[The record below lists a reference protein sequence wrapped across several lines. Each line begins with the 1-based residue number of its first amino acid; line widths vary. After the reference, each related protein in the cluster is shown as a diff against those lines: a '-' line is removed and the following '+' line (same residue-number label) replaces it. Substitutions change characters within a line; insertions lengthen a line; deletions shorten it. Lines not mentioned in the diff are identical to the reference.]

1 MCRFELLGQTISW
14 GAIAKMLHEI
24 LLSLSGQPSPLFSQ
38 DRGSDTLAE
47 DDLPLLAPPERA
59 LLGSI
64 AHLSRL
70 HAQLRESCYRVS
82 SSHRSVVCRSVS
94 TAISNNHLDDFQ
106 KKILEVEKAILTED
120 SGYVGGYG
128 IVPLSTIVG
137 EFAPW
142 TRRLEWLWDIVTF
155 MQPQHE
161 QANSLHGCT
170 GAALIDHLRAECR
183 TGYLDIKEMAVQ
195 LTTAAEMAWMRQLS
209 TWLLCGDMPVFGKGD
224 FLIGENIDPGD
235 GEVEFSLH
243 MELVPKFVTAQ
254 TAGSIMFIG
263 KSLNRVRDK
272 TKSKKPDSTTPVTLH
287 REHIDKLAGLKSPIS
302 STLLSAAVDF
312 IRLSLSQSTLSK
324 LLPLPRILEMLT
336 LLHDFLLLG
345 RGEFAVALVSQ
356 ADSRIE
362 EIRRRGALA
371 RVLSGNLAGLP
382 IKEGDVTSVLSQAWA
397 ELFSLQKVEDPTDEG
412 LELARELL
420 CLSVNDKT
428 PRPMTPSRSS
438 AAIHEISGVS
448 FEDVLFPVPTSLTA
462 QVQAPLDLFLSS
474 SDIAVYS
481 KINAYL
487 LGIRRAQFRLGNLW
501 KETCLRRIHPSPW
514 GPPRSSSAFGQNKLR
529 EGRARDNARVR
540 LMRSTWATASACLFV
555 LSELGGFFQGEV
567 IQESWQHLRRWIEE
581 TDSSASRASGSRPST
596 ASTSKDQQQSRAA
609 SPNFV
614 GNRPTSAGRAPSMGR
629 HDPEALTVAHRRHLS
644 TLVRSLFLND
654 RAFTGVLRSLISS
667 VDRFVALVIRL
678 ETVQRNMDLETDEG
692 VVESLVDYAQEEHE
706 VWLDLR
712 STCDDVNA
720 GMNDLVVSLR
730 NIDDHRSGENFGPA
744 WAGSRVDEGSSPGF
758 RHYVPR
764 QPAGVDR
771 LLMKL
776 DFGSLRGSTTG
787 ADVDRL
793 DFD

>member
-1 MCRFELLGQTISW
+1 
-14 GAIAKMLHEI
+14 MLHEI
-24 LLSLSGQPSPLFSQ
+24 LLSLSGQPSPLFFQ
-38 DRGSDTLAE
+38 DGRSDTLAE

-94 TAISNNHLDDFQ
+94 TAISNNQLDDFQ

-142 TRRLEWLWDIVTF
+142 TRRLEWLWNIVTF

-161 QANSLHGCT
+161 QANSVQGCT

-224 FLIGENIDPGD
+224 FFIGEDIDPGD

-254 TAGSIMFIG
+254 TAGSILFIG

-272 TKSKKPDSTTPVTLH
+272 KKSKKPDSTTPVTLY

-302 STLLSAAVDF
+302 STLLSAAVDS
-312 IRLSLSQSTLSK
+312 IRLS
-324 LLPLPRILEMLT
+324 E
-336 LLHDFLLLG
+336 
-345 RGEFAVALVSQ
+345 GEFAVALVSQ

-382 IKEGDVTSVLSQAWA
+382 IKEGDVSSVLSQAWA

-420 CLSVNDKT
+420 RLSVNDKT

-438 AAIHEISGVS
+438 AVIYEISGVS

-501 KETCLRRIHPSPW
+501 KETSLRRIHPSPW
-514 GPPRSSSAFGQNKLR
+514 GPPRSSSVFGQNKLR

-609 SPNFV
+609 SPNVV
-614 GNRPTSAGRAPSMGR
+614 GNRPTSAGGAPSMGR

-730 NIDDHRSGENFGPA
+730 NIDDHRTGENFGPA
-744 WAGSRVDEGSSPGF
+744 WAGSRVDESSSPGF

-787 ADVDRL
+787 ADLDRL